1 MVQVAL
7 EPRLELLY
15 AEAAKRFLAKTSGCD
30 IVFRMEC
37 LGAEGMG
44 CPVSCCG
51 LEELRFRV

>member
-15 AEAAKRFLAKTSGCD
+15 AEAAKRFLAKTAGCD

-37 LGAEGMG
+37 LGADGMDV
-44 CPVSCCG
+44 PSLAV
-51 LEELRFRV
+51 VWKN